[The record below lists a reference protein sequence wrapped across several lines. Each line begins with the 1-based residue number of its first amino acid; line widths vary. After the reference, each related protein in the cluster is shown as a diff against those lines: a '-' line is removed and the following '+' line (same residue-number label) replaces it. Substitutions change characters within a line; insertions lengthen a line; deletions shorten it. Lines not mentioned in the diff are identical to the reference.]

1 VLNLLQDH
9 GLISDLCVT
18 AADVPDCDAIAAMR
32 LLIATTQQPSQQ
44 KSPHTPSHSTP

>member
-18 AADVPDCDAIAAMR
+18 AADVPDCDAIVAMR
-32 LLIATTQQPSQQ
+32 LLIATAQQPSQQ
-44 KSPHTPSHSTP
+44 KNHSTQ